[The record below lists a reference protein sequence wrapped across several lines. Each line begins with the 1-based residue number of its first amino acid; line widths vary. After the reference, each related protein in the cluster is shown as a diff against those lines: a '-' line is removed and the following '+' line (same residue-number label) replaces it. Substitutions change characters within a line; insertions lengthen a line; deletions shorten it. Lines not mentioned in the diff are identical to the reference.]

1 MRPTGCKMPLVDL
14 LSVLMYGSIDLTFV
28 QMMCEPG
35 CLAPFASA
43 SFADSSPRL
52 DGHSSAD
59 FLRYLDQHVATHE
72 STLEVTKDMYKRIGQ
87 LQQRGETVEEGAPL
101 RIHAEMSTPKMCP
114 GPHCK
119 EYKFLAEK
127 LMPAALKE
135 VTRRYK
141 ITRPTKGALRLPM
154 QCKTTLPS
162 GNCGEVRPFSYII
175 SAFGAGAPPSPRS
188 NHMSP
193 SSDPCFLCHSNTF
206 KHISRMLY
214 WAPARSDHCNGCLW
228 PVRLGDV
235 MHIHANAHATFS

>member
-1 MRPTGCKMPLVDL
+1 MSAALFLQRIRRVLAHGTLAVRMSVAMHLVTTAYGLTDCPVYLLIAFTYGPTELVFCL
-14 LSVLMYGSIDLTFV
+14 LLRESS
-28 QMMCEPG
+28 G
-35 CLAPFASA
+35 CLAPFASGY
-43 SFADSSPRL
+43 SFAESPRL

-59 FLRYLDQHVATHE
+59 FLRYLDQHVATYE

-87 LQQRGETVEEGAPL
+87 LQQRAPSVEEGAPL

-154 QCKTTLPS
+154 QCKTTLPA
-162 GNCGEVRPFSYII
+162 GNCGEVRGHLQSYFSRCWGSSIP
-175 SAFGAGAPPSPRS
+175 AS
-188 NHMSP
+188 NH
-193 SSDPCFLCHSNTF
+193 
-206 KHISRMLY
+206 
-214 WAPARSDHCNGCLW
+214 
-228 PVRLGDV
+228 
-235 MHIHANAHATFS
+235 